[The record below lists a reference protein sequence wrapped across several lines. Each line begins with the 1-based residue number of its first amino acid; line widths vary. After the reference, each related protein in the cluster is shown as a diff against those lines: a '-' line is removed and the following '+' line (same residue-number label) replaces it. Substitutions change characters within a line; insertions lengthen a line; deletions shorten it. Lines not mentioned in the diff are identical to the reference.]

1 MINEEL
7 YKTIFTRKSI
17 RKYDMTSLT
26 DEKLIEIKNFADT
39 VKKLLPSIK
48 CEFSFLTD
56 DKVRNMLPIK
66 APHYISIYS
75 EKKEGYLLNAG
86 FMLQQVDLFLS
97 SVNLGS
103 CWLGMAKPS
112 KEVPTSKNG
121 LDFVIMIAF
130 GNTQEKLHRADK
142 SEFKRKSISEITSIS
157 GGDQLL
163 EAARLAPSAS
173 NSQPWY
179 FSGNTDEIIV
189 CREKLNLLKAPLYNR
204 MNQID
209 TGIALCHLWLSIEHQ
224 GKTACFDYANSG
236 APKGY
241 EYMLKVKVE
250 GDTSC

>member
-7 YKTIFTRKSI
+7 YKTIFTRKSV

-26 DEKLIEIKNFADT
+26 DEKLLEIKDFADN
-39 VKKLLPSIK
+39 VKQLIPGIK

-56 DKVRNMLPIK
+56 DKVKNILPIK
-66 APHYISIYS
+66 APHYILIYS

-86 FMLQQVDLFLS
+86 FMLQQVDLYLS
-97 SVNLGS
+97 TINLGS

-112 KEVPTSKNG
+112 KEVPTLQNG
-121 LDFVIMIAF
+121 LEFVIMLAF
-130 GNTQEKLHRADK
+130 GNTKEELHRADN

-157 GGDQLL
+157 GAEQLL

-179 FSGNTDEIIV
+179 FSGNTNEIII
-189 CREKLNLLKAPLYNR
+189 CREKLSLLKAPLFNK

-224 GKTACFDYANSG
+224 GKTACFDYTNSN

-241 EYMLKVKVE
+241 EFMLKVKVE

>member
-1 MINEEL
+1 MTNEEL
-7 YKTIFTRKSI
+7 YKTIFTRRSV
-17 RKYDMTSLT
+17 RKYNMTPLT
-26 DEKLIEIKNFADT
+26 AQQLKEIKDFADNA
-39 VKKLLPSIK
+39 KPLIPDIK

-56 DKVRNMLPIK
+56 DKVKNILPIK
-66 APHYISIYS
+66 APHYILIYS

-112 KEVPTSKNG
+112 KEVPTLQNG
-121 LDFVIMIAF
+121 LEFVIMLAF
-130 GNTQEKLHRADK
+130 GNTQEKIHRADT
-142 SEFKRKSISEITSIS
+142 SEFKRKGISEITSIN
-157 GGDQLL
+157 GANQLL

-179 FSGNTDEIIV
+179 FSGDPNEIIIS
-189 CREKLNLLKAPLYNR
+189 REKLSLLKAPIYNK

-224 GKTACFDYANSG
+224 GKTACFDYTNSNT
-236 APKGY
+236 PKGY
-241 EYMLKVKVE
+241 EFMLKVKVE

>member
-1 MINEEL
+1 MSNEEL
-7 YKTIFTRKSI
+7 YKTIFTRKSV
-17 RKYDMTSLT
+17 RKYDMTPLT
-26 DEKLIEIKNFADT
+26 DQKLLEIKNFSDN
-39 VKKLLPSIK
+39 VKKLIPSMK

-56 DKVRNMLPIK
+56 DKVKNILPIK
-66 APHYISIYS
+66 APHYILIYS

-112 KEVPTSKNG
+112 KEVPALQNG
-121 LDFVIMIAF
+121 LEFVIMLAF
-130 GNTQEKLHRADK
+130 GNTKDKLHRIDK
-142 SEFKRKSISEITSIS
+142 SEFKRKGISEITSIN
-157 GGDQLL
+157 GADQLL

-179 FSGNTDEIIV
+179 FSGNTNEIII
-189 CREKLNLLKAPLYNR
+189 CREKLSFLKAPIFNK

-209 TGIALCHLWLSIEHQ
+209 TGIVLCHLWLSIEHQ
-224 GKTACFDYANSG
+224 GKTACFDYTDSN

-241 EYMLKVKVE
+241 EFMLKVKVE
-250 GDTSC
+250 GETSC